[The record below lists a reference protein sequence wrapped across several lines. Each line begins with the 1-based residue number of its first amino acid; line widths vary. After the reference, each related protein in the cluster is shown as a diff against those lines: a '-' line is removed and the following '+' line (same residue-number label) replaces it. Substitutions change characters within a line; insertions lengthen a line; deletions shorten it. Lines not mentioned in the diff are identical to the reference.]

1 MQDLWRLS
9 ATDIAALIRSKK
21 VSAKEAAHG
30 RAGAARCGQPHD
42 QRRGR
47 SSAGGGAGAG
57 RGRSMRRSRAARRSV
72 RWRACRSPSRSIS
85 ISRGSPP
92 PTASRLQRDVI
103 AQSNSPV
110 IDNLR
115 KAGAVI
121 LGRTNCPAFSYRWFT
136 TNLIHGDTKNPR
148 DPGITPGGSSGGAGA
163 AVAAGIGHI
172 AHGTDIAGS
181 IRYPAYAC
189 GVHGLR
195 PTVGRIAA
203 FNAAL
208 PERTIGPQ
216 ISAVSGPLA
225 RTIGD
230 LRIALAA
237 MSGKDVRDPWW
248 VPAPLEGP
256 AMPKRAALCLQ
267 PDGLET
273 SAEVKAA
280 VADAG
285 KRLERAGWMVE
296 EVATP
301 PLREAADL
309 QTKLWLGD
317 GYEAQ
322 LAAAEREGDP
332 GALACLRGNRAKVFP
347 FDAAAFSKALT
358 RRATLTREWLQF
370 FETYSVLLIPV
381 SGELPFP
388 DGLDMRD
395 EASFARVWRAQLTQ
409 IAIPFMGLP
418 ALTVSTGLVGRVPV
432 GVQVVSGRLPRGSL
446 LARGRGDRG
455 GRNAGRADRSRPVV
469 FEAKEHD
476 GWHQRFHGKVACR
489 RGRIP
494 EAVRGSGAPDRQH
507 RERLR
512 VHAAIQRPR
521 GAAPGTLPARLF
533 GARISLQP
541 VRRPGTRRRQ
551 GDRTVLRQQLCRH
564 LSDVRQDR
572 RQRRQCASAVSIFE
586 ERKIRAA
593 RLVDQMEFH
602 QIPGR
607 SFGQGGGAAC
617 ADRHAGRSDKKEI
630 EALL

>member
-9 ATDIAALIRSKK
+9 ARDIAALISSKK
-21 VSAKEAAHG
+21 VSAKEAASAALA
-30 RAGAARCGQPHD
+30 RLDAVNPKINAVVDYRPEDVLAQAGAIDAAIAGNENVGPLAGVPITVKVNID
-42 QRRGR
+42 QEGF
-47 SSAGGGAGAG
+47 ATTNGLK
-57 RGRSMRRSRAARRSV
+57 
-72 RWRACRSPSRSIS
+72 
-85 ISRGSPP
+85 
-92 PTASRLQRDVI
+92 LQRDVI
-103 AQSNSPV
+103 ARSNSPV
-110 IDNLR
+110 LDNLR

-136 TNLIHGDTKNPR
+136 TNLMHGDTKNPR
-148 DPGITPGGSSGGAGA
+148 DADITPGGSSGGAGA

-195 PTVGRIAA
+195 PTVGRIPA
-203 FNAAL
+203 FNASL

-256 AMPKRAALCLQ
+256 VMPKRAALCLR

-273 SAEVKAA
+273 VAEVKAA
-280 VADAG
+280 IADAG
-285 KRLERAGWMVE
+285 KRLERAGWVVE
-296 EVATP
+296 EIETTP

-322 LAAAEREGDP
+322 LNAAEREGDP
-332 GALACLRGNRAKVFP
+332 GALVCLRGNRAKVFP

-370 FETYSVLLIPV
+370 FETYSVLLMPV
-381 SGELPFP
+381 SAELPFP
-388 DGLDMRD
+388 DGLDLRD
-395 EASFARVWRAQLTQ
+395 DASFTRVWRAQLPQ

-432 GVQVVSGRLPRGSL
+432 GVQVVSTRFREDLCL
-446 LARGRGDRG
+446 LAGEAIEL
-455 GRNAGRADRSRPVV
+455 AGTPSAPV
-469 FEAKEHD
+469 D
-476 GWHQRFHGKVACR
+476 
-489 RGRIP
+489 P
-494 EAVRGSGAPDRQH
+494 
-507 RERLR
+507 
-512 VHAAIQRPR
+512 
-521 GAAPGTLPARLF
+521 F
-533 GARISLQP
+533 G
-541 VRRPGTRRRQ
+541 
-551 GDRTVLRQQLCRH
+551 
-564 LSDVRQDR
+564 
-572 RQRRQCASAVSIFE
+572 
-586 ERKIRAA
+586 
-593 RLVDQMEFH
+593 
-602 QIPGR
+602 
-607 SFGQGGGAAC
+607 
-617 ADRHAGRSDKKEI
+617 
-630 EALL
+630 

>member
-1 MQDLWRLS
+1 MALGCRQRYKTSDQVESSMEDLWRLS
-9 ATDIAALIRSKK
+9 AADIAALIRSKK
-21 VSAKEAAHG
+21 VSAKEATSAALARLDAVNPSINAVVDHRPADVLAEAAAIDAAIMRG
-30 RAGAARCGQPHD
+30 EDIGPLAGVPVTVKVNID
-42 QRRGR
+42 QEGF
-47 SSAGGGAGAG
+47 ATTNGLK
-57 RGRSMRRSRAARRSV
+57 
-72 RWRACRSPSRSIS
+72 
-85 ISRGSPP
+85 
-92 PTASRLQRDVI
+92 LQRDVI
-103 AQSNSPV
+103 ARSNSPV

-163 AVAAGIGHI
+163 AVASGIGHI

-195 PTVGRIAA
+195 PTVGRIAG
-203 FNAAL
+203 FNASL

-273 SAEVKAA
+273 FAEVKAA

-285 KRLERAGWMVE
+285 KRLERAGWVVE
-296 EVATP
+296 EIETTP
-301 PLREAADL
+301 PLREAAEL

-322 LAAAEREGDP
+322 LDAAEREGDP
-332 GALACLRGNRAKVFP
+332 GALACLRGNKARVHP
-347 FDAAAFSKALT
+347 FDAASFSKALT

-370 FETYSVLLIPV
+370 FETYSVLLMPA
-381 SGELPFP
+381 SSELPFP
-388 DGLDMRD
+388 DGLDLRD
-395 EASFARVWRAQLTQ
+395 DASFARVWRAQLPQ

-432 GVQVVSGRLPRGSL
+432 GVQVVSTRYREDLCL
-446 LARGRGDRG
+446 LAGEAIEAG
-455 GRNAGRADRSRPVV
+455 GTPS
-469 FEAKEHD
+469 
-476 GWHQRFHGKVACR
+476 
-489 RGRIP
+489 
-494 EAVRGSGAPDRQH
+494 APID
-507 RERLR
+507 
-512 VHAAIQRPR
+512 
-521 GAAPGTLPARLF
+521 PAR
-533 GARISLQP
+533 
-541 VRRPGTRRRQ
+541 
-551 GDRTVLRQQLCRH
+551 
-564 LSDVRQDR
+564 
-572 RQRRQCASAVSIFE
+572 
-586 ERKIRAA
+586 
-593 RLVDQMEFH
+593 
-602 QIPGR
+602 
-607 SFGQGGGAAC
+607 
-617 ADRHAGRSDKKEI
+617 
-630 EALL
+630 